1 LLFDGVCNLC
11 NGYIQDVIKRDK
23 EGIYRFAS
31 LQSDLGQNLVS
42 HFKLENLDSVFLLDN
57 GEMYIRSD
65 VAFAVAKRLGGLY
78 TLLSPFKIVP
88 LTIRNK
94 IYDWIARNRYH
105 WFGKQ
110 EECMIPTPEL
120 KALFIA

>member
-1 LLFDGVCNLC
+1 MLFDGVCNLC

-57 GEMYIRSD
+57 GEMYIQSD

>member
-57 GEMYIRSD
+57 GEMYIQSD

>member
-1 LLFDGVCNLC
+1 M
-11 NGYIQDVIKRDK
+11 
-23 EGIYRFAS
+23 
-31 LQSDLGQNLVS
+31 QSDLGQNLVS

-57 GEMYIRSD
+57 GEMYIQSD